1 MFGAFTFG
9 GAYFGAGTPLP
20 GESPA
25 LPPVITEEFPVEV
38 VLEFYAESHAET
50 EFYVDLE
57 ATTEL
62 EAHVLI

>member
-9 GAYFGAGTPLP
+9 GGYFAAGTPLP

-38 VLEFYAESHAET
+38 VLEFYAESHAEI
-50 EFYVDLE
+50 EFYVDSE
-57 ATTEL
+57 ATLAIE
-62 EAHVLI
+62 ESVLI